1 MAELKFNC
9 ELKVIDCPLAETSC
23 CLPLDYA
30 VGLIGILDG
39 EIDPEEL
46 DLDNIIKEVKSWT

>member
-1 MAELKFNC
+1 MAAIPC

-23 CLPLDYA
+23 CLPLDYT
-30 VGLIGILDG
+30 VGLICILDG

-46 DLDNIIKEVKSWT
+46 DINNIIKEVKSWT